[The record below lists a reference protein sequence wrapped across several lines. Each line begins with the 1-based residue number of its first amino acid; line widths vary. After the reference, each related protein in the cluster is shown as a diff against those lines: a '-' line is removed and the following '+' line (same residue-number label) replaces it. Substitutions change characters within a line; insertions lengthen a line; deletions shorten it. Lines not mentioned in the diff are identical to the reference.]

1 MTKIPVE
8 IGKKKLARRQYSMM
22 GSEIGNNNR
31 TNGLHTKC
39 RRQHIV
45 KIYKNAFYTLIQI
58 QIQIFYLLITVPIAE
73 QNNQTMKKHR
83 YLYDWVD
90 WLQI

>member
-1 MTKIPVE
+1 MVYIHNVDGNTSSRYTK
-8 IGKKKLARRQYSMM
+8 
-22 GSEIGNNNR
+22 
-31 TNGLHTKC
+31 H
-39 RRQHIV
+39 
-45 KIYKNAFYTLIQI
+45 AFYTLIQI

>member
-1 MTKIPVE
+1 MVYIQNVD
-8 IGKKKLARRQYSMM
+8 
-22 GSEIGNNNR
+22 GNTSSR
-31 TNGLHTKC
+31 YTVAKH
-39 RRQHIV
+39 
-45 KIYKNAFYTLIQI
+45 AFYTLIQI

-73 QNNQTMKKHR
+73 QNNQTMNKHR